1 MYSDLPMGIR
11 GKLILPILFAFIV
24 FAAILHYYWAPLQ
37 VNHAR
42 DIFVQ
47 QAGKELTAMESG
59 LIRNL
64 LTRDYSALF
73 ATLDIQKKLHRD
85 NWSQLRL
92 YNEDNKRIYPLYE
105 EASDK
110 IDHSFHIP
118 YRHELKLNGDR
129 LGYIDLYLNWRNEY
143 ESTNQRILQLELFLI
158 LTAFLLSVLLLA
170 WQHKSVVSPINKLQE
185 MAERM
190 ARGDFN
196 ISLPEAGNDEVGK
209 LTRTFDLMRREI
221 MSYQQSLETAHQE
234 TKKAL
239 SAVAKKN
246 AELEKEINQR
256 KKVEEQLA
264 TMAMYDSLTTLPNRR
279 LLIKEAEKLLAAAR
293 RTGKHT
299 VFMFIDLD
307 GFKAI
312 NDQHGHDTGD
322 NVLAEMARRL
332 RDSVR
337 EIDTVGRFGGDEFIV
352 VLPECNIGGELKS
365 ICERIIKEICN
376 PLTTIEGDAVIGA
389 SIGIAIYPDDAT
401 SIQDLISMADQA
413 MYTAKQSGGNRYAFI
428 STPDRTN
435 SSTYKSAQDH
445 RM

>member
-1 MYSDLPMGIR
+1 MYSNLPMGIR
-11 GKLILPILFAFIV
+11 GKLILPILFAFIG

-37 VNHAR
+37 VNHGR
-42 DIFVQ
+42 NIFMQ

-73 ATLDIQKKLHRD
+73 ATLDAQSKLHKD

-92 YNEDNKRIYPLYE
+92 YNEDSKKIYPLYE
-105 EASDK
+105 KSLDK
-110 IDHSFHIP
+110 MDHSFHIP
-118 YRHELKLNGDR
+118 YRHELKLNGDT
-129 LGYIDLYLNWRNEY
+129 LGYIDLHLNWQHEY

-170 WQHKSVVSPINKLQE
+170 WQHKSVISPINKLQE

-190 ARGDFN
+190 ARGDFS
-196 ISLPEAGNDEVGK
+196 ISLPEAGNDEVGH
-209 LTRTFDLMRREI
+209 LTSTFDLMRREI
-221 MSYQQSLETAHQE
+221 MSYQQSLETAHRE

-239 SAVAKKN
+239 SAVAQKN
-246 AELEKEINQR
+246 VELEKEINRR

-279 LLIKEAEKLLAAAR
+279 LLIKEAEKLIAAAR

-307 GFKAI
+307 GFKAV

-322 NVLAEMARRL
+322 KVLTEMAGRL
-332 RDSVR
+332 RNSVR
-337 EIDTVGRFGGDEFIV
+337 EIDTVGRFGGDEFVV
-352 VLPECNIGGELKS
+352 VLPECNIDGELKS
-365 ICERIIKEICN
+365 ICTRIIKEIGK
-376 PLTTIEGDAVIGA
+376 PLTMIDGDEVIGA
-389 SIGIAIYPDDAT
+389 SIGIAIYPDDAKDV
-401 SIQDLISMADQA
+401 QDLISLADQA
-413 MYTAKQSGGNRYAFI
+413 MYIAKQSGGNQYTFI
-428 STPDRTN
+428 SMRDKIN
-435 SSTYKSAQDH
+435 SNSYKSA
-445 RM
+445 